1 MRPAPL
7 SPWSWGGTGLL
18 ASLLAARAAQLAASQ
33 RWSGSGRDRWLD
45 GSTACFSATRRDVRR
60 VRGYMA
66 EVPGD
71 SAAPNGVTAGAA
83 GRRGPVAAQR
93 ARGSRGVRR
102 AACAGAECG
111 DPALPALD
119 IAAGRSS
126 AGPGSA
132 GTRVRRRAWRTS
144 AGARRLHQHLP
155 RAVAAQLAVQLT
167 CAAVPTPPP
176 PSGACRRSAVKK
188 QKLLPPWWAVG

>member
-33 RWSGSGRDRWLD
+33 RWSGSGRDRCSMARGLLLSD
-45 GSTACFSATRRDVRR
+45 AQGCAPRERLHGRGARGFCCPERRNGGGSGAPRAGGSTAGSR
-60 VRGYMA
+60 VAR
-66 EVPGD
+66 
-71 SAAPNGVTAGAA
+71 SAACCL
-83 GRRGPVAAQR
+83 
-93 ARGSRGVRR
+93 RGSGVRR
-102 AACAGAECG
+102 PGIAGPRYRRGALQRGPWFRGDACAQARLE
-111 DPALPALD
+111 DL
-119 IAAGRSS
+119 S
-126 AGPGSA
+126 
-132 GTRVRRRAWRTS
+132 
-144 AGARRLHQHLP
+144 GARRLHQHLP